1 MLDDLDDWAQQQLDQ
16 IRAAKLRRLFW
27 RVLEFVLATAILLW
41 VAYSTW
47 MAQR

>member
-41 VAYSTW
+41 AAFSIYQ
-47 MAQR
+47 AR